1 MPPHRQALGVPHAIL
16 LGLLE
21 GPTELLPV
29 SSSAHTSLVPLL
41 AGWPYAE
48 LEAGLRKSFE
58 VSLHAGAAL
67 ALAIHARGELRAA
80 AMRLDRRALASLALS
95 CAPAA
100 CAGYALQGSIE
111 RRLGGPRATAAALA
125 SGALAMALADR
136 RVPARHRSDATAR
149 DALAIGLAQAVALVP
164 GISRSGAA
172 LTAARARG
180 FHRRDATALCWR
192 AGLPVMLG
200 ASLLSAVRACRR
212 GVPPGA
218 GAMLAA
224 GAGAAFCS
232 TLASARLLCR
242 RGGRQRALLPYSLYR
257 LALAALVAARLR
269 GRSAAR
275 GEPLH

>member
-192 AGLPVMLG
+192 A
-200 ASLLSAVRACRR
+200 ACAR
-212 GVPPGA
+212 A
-218 GAMLAA
+218 GAASRPGPARCSPRVPARRSARRSRARGCCAGAA
-224 GAGAAFCS
+224 GAS
-232 TLASARLLCR
+232 
-242 RGGRQRALLPYSLYR
+242 GRCCPTRYTDWHSP
-257 LALAALVAARLR
+257 
-269 GRSAAR
+269 RS
-275 GEPLH
+275 